1 MFDFE
6 LGLKE
11 EIIVASIALLGF
23 GHRKFFELG
32 RRIKRFVSE

>member
-11 EIIVASIALLGF
+11 EIIVASIALLGL
-23 GHRKFFELG
+23 GHRKIFEFG
-32 RRIKRFVSE
+32 KRIKRFVTE